1 MTPSFCQKYALY
13 LIFITLSVSCQPPA
27 KVQKVE
33 TFEYKI
39 SPKDYSMVDSVLIK
53 KIQPYKDSLDADMN
67 QVLIKSVTV
76 MEKGQPE
83 SKLGNLFA
91 DVCLYEANEKYKP
104 EDRHAADFAF
114 FNNGG
119 LRNSLPK
126 GPVTKGNVYELMP
139 FENELVILTLNG
151 ATVKKIFN
159 FIASKGGVPVSG
171 LRMGIQNNTPV
182 NMYIN
187 EMPFDSSHTYKMVT
201 SDYLANG
208 GDQCFFLQ
216 DAVKNENIGLKVRD
230 ALIGYMTEKSKRNE
244 TLDSDLDKRIIVIH
258 AK

>member
-1 MTPSFCQKYALY
+1 MKSFCSKHLLPVLVYA
-13 LIFITLSVSCQPPA
+13 FAFSCQSPT

-33 TFEYKI
+33 TQAYNLTPSEV
-39 SPKDYSMVDSVLIK
+39 SMVDSVMIK
-53 KIQPYKDSLDADMN
+53 KIQPYKDSVDADMN
-67 QVLIKSVTV
+67 QVLVKSLVA

-83 SKLGNLFA
+83 SKLGNWVS
-91 DVCLYEANEKYKP
+91 DVCLYLANEKYQP
-104 EDRHAADFAF
+104 ADRHPADFAF

-119 LRNSLPK
+119 LRSSIPK

-139 FENELVILTLNG
+139 FENELIILTLHG
-151 ATVKKIFN
+151 ATVNKIFN

-182 NMYIN
+182 NIYIN
-187 EMPFDSSHTYKMVT
+187 ETPFDSARTYKVLT
-201 SDYLANG
+201 SDYLASG

-216 DAVKNENIGLKVRD
+216 DAIARDTIGLKIRD
-230 ALIGYMTEKSKRNE
+230 GLIQFMMEKGKRNE
-244 TLDSDLDKRIIVIH
+244 TLDSDLDRRIILVH